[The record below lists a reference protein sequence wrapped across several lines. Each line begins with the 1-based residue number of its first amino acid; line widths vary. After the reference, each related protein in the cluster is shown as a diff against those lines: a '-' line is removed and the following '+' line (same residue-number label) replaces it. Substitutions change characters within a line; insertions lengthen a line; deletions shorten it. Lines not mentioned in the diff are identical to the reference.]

1 MLSQFLVSDLDNE
14 FRTQERRRRL
24 RSPKP
29 HKGSLCGR
37 VPVNLYKQKLK
48 VLNSYLGVCC
58 D

>member
-1 MLSQFLVSDLDNE
+1 MLSQFLVSDLENE
-14 FRTQERRRRL
+14 FRTQERRHRL

-29 HKGSLCGR
+29 HKGSLCSR
-37 VPVNLYKQKLK
+37 VPVNLQKQKLK